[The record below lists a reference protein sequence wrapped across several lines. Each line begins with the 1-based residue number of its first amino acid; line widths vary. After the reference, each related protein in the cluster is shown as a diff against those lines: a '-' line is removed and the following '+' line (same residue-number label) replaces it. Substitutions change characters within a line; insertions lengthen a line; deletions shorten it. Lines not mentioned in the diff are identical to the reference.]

1 MLQVED
7 WAEIRRL
14 HRSEQMPIKVIA
26 RTMGISKNTVKAALL
41 RHEPPRYERVS
52 TGSIVDEVEPRVRE
66 LLRAWPTMPATVIA
80 ERIGWERSIRVLQA
94 RVAELRPVYLPPD
107 PAGRTTYL
115 PGEIAQCDLWFPD
128 IELPVGF
135 GQVRTAMQLP
145 VLVMVTGYSRW
156 LSATLIPTRQS
167 PDLFAG
173 WWQLIETLDAVP
185 RVLVWDGEAAVVTMI
200 VSAGRSGVEVPD
212 VVGLRTA
219 AAVTKLRAAG
229 FRVKATDVFSPKPSG
244 TVVEQKPAAA
254 DRAEKGS
261 EVLLQVSKG
270 QKRAQVPDVV
280 GQPSADAQAALK
292 QAGFTYTIVVV
303 PSDEARG
310 TVVSQDPQG
319 GTTAPQGSKVRL
331 NVASGAGGG
340 GAGTG
345 TGTGTTTTTTQT
357 TTTPANVNVPKVVGL
372 NQTAAQHRL
381 QAAGLTSNV
390 VYVSSRQP
398 AGRVV
403 TQRPVP
409 GTTVKRGSRVRLN
422 VSTGP
427 NPQASTPVPDVLGQD
442 EAAATST
449 LQGAGFEVVVIDQPT
464 TDQTEDGIV
473 LDEQPAGGT
482 RAPRGSVVTIYVG
495 RFSG

>member
-1 MLQVED
+1 M
-7 WAEIRRL
+7 ARR
-14 HRSEQMPIKVIA
+14 RFPWSRRAPADA
-26 RTMGISKNTVKAALL
+26 RTTVVRGAPRRAVRDDYVEEGPPPPPVGPPPREWWPWLLALALLVLGAIVGWVIFHNTGGDGTKTTTQGTAVPAVVGLSEVKATTKITQAGL
-41 RHEPPRYERVS
+41 RSQIKRQTSEKAK
-52 TGSIVDEVEPRVRE
+52 D
-66 LLRAWPTMPATVIA
+66 TVI
-80 ERIGWERSIRVLQA
+80 SQA
-94 RVAELRPVYLPPD
+94 
-107 PAGRTTYL
+107 PAAGADVG
-115 PGEIAQCDLWFPD
+115 PG
-128 IELPVGF
+128 
-135 GQVRTAMQLP
+135 
-145 VLVMVTGYSRW
+145 
-156 LSATLIPTRQS
+156 
-167 PDLFAG
+167 
-173 WWQLIETLDAVP
+173 
-185 RVLVWDGEAAVVTMI
+185 AVVTMI

-340 GAGTG
+340 GTG

-403 TQRPVP
+403 AQRPVP